1 MCPMSLTDT
10 LCIAPI
16 QGSVVGDNTSVQKQS
31 NQVGNPFGPVKDG
44 NQSQLKQ
51 KHRNHT

>member
-1 MCPMSLTDT
+1 MRLTVT
-10 LCIAPI
+10 LYIAPI
-16 QGSVVGDNTSVQKQS
+16 RGRGVDNTSVQKQS
-31 NQVGNPFGPVKDG
+31 NQECNPFGPVKDG